1 MATQPLVTHDASL
14 RLDAARFRRALRIR
28 GISAGTVATVAGI
41 APNTVT
47 RCVNGAPISIGTLRA
62 IARALS
68 TLPVLEGVDELIA
81 TETRNAAALGTAAFA
96 EDRSGAADLHP
107 RR

>member
-1 MATQPLVTHDASL
+1 VTTSQPLLTQDASL
-14 RLDAARFRRALRIR
+14 RLDAAQFRRALRIR
-28 GISAGTVATVAGI
+28 GISAGTVAREAGV

-68 TLPVLEGVDELIA
+68 TLPVLEGVDELLA
-81 TETRNAAALGTAAFA
+81 SETSNAAVPTTAAFM
-96 EDRSGAADLHP
+96 EDRSGAADL
-107 RR
+107 RT